1 MATLQQIPTVP
12 GTMVSFKNILVATD
26 FSRYSDNAF
35 EYAWFLAQQYGSKVY
50 AAHVFPTYA
59 LATHAE
65 MTEAKNKLAKLV
77 LKLEKQKIA
86 SEAVMGEGPIVSFL
100 QNFSVEKN
108 IDLIVAGTHG
118 STGIERL
125 VLGSVAEEIVRSADC
140 PVLTV
145 GPKVPRT
152 KLSSIDF
159 GRIMYATDFSPESAN
174 AVPYVI
180 SLAEKFKAFTY
191 LVHVLPKGIN
201 SSKQE
206 KEKMTSYFT
215 KELQKLVPQDWDNW
229 SKPLA
234 IVEEGDAVKEI
245 EALAKGR
252 EADLIVMGAKKASA
266 TASHF
271 RAGLAYLLMAQAKC
285 PVLTLHT
292 R

>member
-1 MATLQQIPTVP
+1 MATQLQMPTMP
-12 GTMVSFKNILVATD
+12 STRISFRNILVATD

-35 EYAWFLAQQYGSKVY
+35 EYALFLAQQYGSKVY

-59 LATHAE
+59 LPRHAE
-65 MTEAKNKLAKLV
+65 MTEAKS
-77 LKLEKQKIA
+77 KLEKLVARLEKQEIA
-86 SEAVMGEGPIVSFL
+86 GEAVMGEGSIVSFL
-100 QNFSVEKN
+100 QNFSTEKN

-118 STGIERL
+118 CAGIKRL

-140 PVLTV
+140 PILTV

-152 KLSSIDF
+152 KLGSIDF

-191 LVHVLPKGIN
+191 LVHVLPKGTTG
-201 SSKQE
+201 SKQA
-206 KEKMTSYFT
+206 KEQMTAYFT
-215 KELQKLVPQDWDNW
+215 KELQKLVPLDWDNW
-229 SKPLA
+229 STPLA

-252 EADLIVMGAKKASA
+252 EADLIVLGAKKASA

-271 RAGLAYLLMAQAKC
+271 RAGLSYTLMAHAKC